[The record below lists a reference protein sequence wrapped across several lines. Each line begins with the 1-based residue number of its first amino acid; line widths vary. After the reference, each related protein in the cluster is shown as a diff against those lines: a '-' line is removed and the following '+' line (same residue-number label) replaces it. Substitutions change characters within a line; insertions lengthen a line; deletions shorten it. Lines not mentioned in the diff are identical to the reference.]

1 MRSLSLFQILLATS
15 CLVLAINA
23 DPQAICRGLVLQGGS
38 DKGAYQAG
46 ALKGLLDSIGGD
58 EIGYDVISGVT
69 IGGINA
75 AWMSQFPK
83 GLEEPMVD
91 ELTDFWLTV
100 KSSDMYKNWEAGPIQ
115 GLLFESSLYNT
126 APGNQYLKTHITQP
140 PQRYV
145 AIGTAN
151 ANNGAFK
158 VFHNFDQNFEVE
170 NFLNVVQAANGIAA
184 VFPYVNIGDSTYFD
198 GSVLKSM
205 DISSVVDQCRA
216 LTGSNDASIVI
227 DILMLSAHKSFSAAD
242 VSKYNSIQ
250 VLIRTLELMSY
261 QDSMIGIIRAQQSY
275 PNIKFRYVISPSKA
289 LPAGSLPFSYNHND
303 IQAMMAQGAQ
313 DAKDAVAKGP
323 GASFYE
329 HVEHAYKK
337 TNRGMANVGPLMN
350 KYFQQ
355 VNDILAQRKDQVNM

>member
-15 CLVLAINA
+15 CLILAINA
-23 DPQAICRGLVLQGGS
+23 DPQAICRGLILQGGS

-69 IGGINA
+69 IGGLNA

-115 GLLFESSLYNT
+115 GLLFESSLFNT
-126 APGNQYLKTHITQP
+126 NPGSQYLKSHITQP

-151 ANNGAFK
+151 ANDGSFK
-158 VFHNFDQNFEVE
+158 VFHNFEQNFEVG
-170 NFLNVVQAANGIAA
+170 NFLDVVQAANGIAA
-184 VFPYVNIGDSTYFD
+184 VFPYVNIGGNTYFD
-198 GSVLKSM
+198 GSVLKSL

-216 LTGSNDASIVI
+216 LTNGNDSAIVI
-227 DILMLSAHKSFSAAD
+227 DLLMLSAHKSFAEAD

-261 QDSMIGIIRAQQSY
+261 QDSMIGFIRAQQSY
-275 PNIKFRYVISPSKA
+275 PNINFRYVISPSKA
-289 LPAGSLPFSYNHND
+289 LPSGSLPFSYNHND

-313 DAKDAVAKGP
+313 DAKDAVAKGA
-323 GASFYE
+323 GVSFQE
-329 HVEHAYKK
+329 HVEFAYKK
-337 TNRGMANVGPLMN
+337 TSRGGPKTGPLLN

-355 VNDILAQRKDQVNM
+355 VNDILSKRREQIDM